1 MGGKKV
7 VPTFGVSFGLPYPS
21 HPYGGGG
28 YPLNPLGNG
37 APAQNPY
44 FGSLSPNGLNL
55 GLVNVNP
62 LVSFQIAKNEFG
74 EKLFKPLVN
83 LHVTPTENIV
93 QKVGE
98 IIKRKKFGFGGGGP
112 SINQHYHTHTHYPNP
127 PEVYYP
133 HGPHGGPHGGH
144 HYHESAHHFES
155 NNYPSGPSNYP
166 SSGPGGPPPSGPYPS
181 GPSGGY
187 GFPSG
192 PQGGGGYGF
201 PSGPPSHQGYYRDGS
216 SNVNQDD
223 GGTYSQPQSDYNY
236 YSGRNYNN
244 ESTGNVNE
252 SPQYYNYQDLYP
264 QNQQLQ
270 SNEPPRAYADYDSY
284 NRNSKSINNVQDPQS
299 QNSGQTVSFPSSRRK
314 RSTTEESEN
323 NDDHKSISNSH
334 SSTVSKVRR
343 YREKVKTRLEST
355 TAQTDVTHLKLKTG
369 QLMRKVMCTI
379 LLIYRFSTVSVKSLH
394 TKIYI

>member
-98 IIKRKKFGFGGGGP
+98 IIKRKKFGFGGGP
-112 SINQHYHTHTHYPNP
+112 SVNQHYHTHTHYPNP

-133 HGPHGGPHGGH
+133 HHGPPHGHQ
-144 HYHESAHHFES
+144 YHESAHHFES
-155 NNYPSGPSNYP
+155 HNYPSGPPNYP
-166 SSGPGGPPPSGPYPS
+166 LSGPGGPPGGPYPS

-192 PQGGGGYGF
+192 PPQGGGYGF
-201 PSGPPSHQGYYRDGS
+201 PSGPGAPHQGYYRDGS
-216 SNVNQDD
+216 SNNNQQDD
-223 GGTYSQPQSDYNY
+223 NGYSQPQTDYNNNYYSDYNNDSTVN
-236 YSGRNYNN
+236 SG
-244 ESTGNVNE
+244 
-252 SPQYYNYQDLYP
+252 PQYYNYQDLYP

-284 NRNSKSINNVQDPQS
+284 NRNGKAINPVQEPQS
-299 QNSGQTVSFPSSRRK
+299 QNGGQTVSFPTSRRK
-314 RSTTEESEN
+314 RSTTEANKNMDEHET
-323 NDDHKSISNSH
+323 SNSN
-334 SSTVSKVRR
+334 SRSVSKVK
-343 YREKVKTRLEST
+343 YRGDEANDT
-355 TAQTDVTHLKLKTG
+355 
-369 QLMRKVMCTI
+369 
-379 LLIYRFSTVSVKSLH
+379 
-394 TKIYI
+394 